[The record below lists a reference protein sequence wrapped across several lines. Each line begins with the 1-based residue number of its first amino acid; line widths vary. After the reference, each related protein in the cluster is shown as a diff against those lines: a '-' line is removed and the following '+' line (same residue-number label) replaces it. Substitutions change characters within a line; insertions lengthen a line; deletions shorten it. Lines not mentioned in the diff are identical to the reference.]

1 MSCQYCEFRTGTS
14 PSTELVILTTHFLK
28 KWNYWCVDF
37 TDWTFMYM
45 QKIKGVIQL
54 RRSKESRPWI
64 LHNLKFIIWKSR
76 TMVSM
81 GQIITFL
88 FFLGI
93 NTVISKPIYGN
104 LYEEQ
109 ILHEQIEQHEHSA
122 THEVPAN
129 RSYQIE
135 KKILVYRSQGCLNC
149 VIW

>member
-1 MSCQYCEFRTGTS
+1 
-14 PSTELVILTTHFLK
+14 
-28 KWNYWCVDF
+28 
-37 TDWTFMYM
+37 
-45 QKIKGVIQL
+45 
-54 RRSKESRPWI
+54 
-64 LHNLKFIIWKSR
+64 
-76 TMVSM
+76 MVSM

-129 RSYQIE
+129 RSLNKAKLK
-135 KKILVYRSQGCLNC
+135 KKILVYRSQG
-149 VIW
+149 